1 MASHLSRSA
10 IAQNEKEKEKTN
22 ENDQQAVAGLSI
34 GRVDSPRA
42 ARARTNH
49 PSTAA
54 AAPLGGP
61 RRHLP
66 ANQKPLSIP
75 PAGERRQPGEG
86 EEASGMAAA
95 ASPTWVFGYGSLI
108 WNPGFAY
115 DARVVG
121 FVRDYRRVFYQGN
134 TSYPPA
140 RRGRAIAGLFVPA
153 LSFFSLRFLWPPDR
167 EHGPQGHAAVPRED
181 RHARA
186 PSRSDLRTI
195 LFISATVLAK
205 NNLIRDAIRFGST
218 TKLIIKV
225 TATCKS
231 FFMHSFRHSFC
242 D

>member
-1 MASHLSRSA
+1 VGPAAIYQQTRNQSRFHRR
-10 IAQNEKEKEKTN
+10 K
-22 ENDQQAVAGLSI
+22 
-34 GRVDSPRA
+34 
-42 ARARTNH
+42 
-49 PSTAA
+49 
-54 AAPLGGP
+54 
-61 RRHLP
+61 RRHP
-66 ANQKPLSIP
+66 
-75 PAGERRQPGEG
+75 ERERERERGIR
-86 EEASGMAAA
+86 AGMAAA
-95 ASPTWVFGYGSLI
+95 SPMWVFGYGSLI

-140 RRGRAIAGLFVPA
+140 CRGRAIAGLFVPA
-153 LSFFSLRFLWPPDR
+153 LSFLWPPDR

>member
-1 MASHLSRSA
+1 
-10 IAQNEKEKEKTN
+10 
-22 ENDQQAVAGLSI
+22 
-34 GRVDSPRA
+34 
-42 ARARTNH
+42 
-49 PSTAA
+49 
-54 AAPLGGP
+54 
-61 RRHLP
+61 
-66 ANQKPLSIP
+66 
-75 PAGERRQPGEG
+75 
-86 EEASGMAAA
+86 MAAA

-153 LSFFSLRFLWPPDR
+153 LSFLWPPDR

>member
-1 MASHLSRSA
+1 MRRGDHDRAQRCNKKFMASHLSRSA

-153 LSFFSLRFLWPPDR
+153 LSFFFPSVSFGRRTGSTDHRGTPQFPGRTVTLEHHPGATCVRSSSSLLLYL
-167 EHGPQGHAAVPRED
+167 
-181 RHARA
+181 
-186 PSRSDLRTI
+186 LRT
-195 LFISATVLAK
+195 T
-205 NNLIRDAIRFGST
+205 
-218 TKLIIKV
+218 
-225 TATCKS
+225 
-231 FFMHSFRHSFC
+231 
-242 D
+242 